1 MVFLELG
8 WEAQDSSP
16 VVTGTSEDLSCCLMG
31 VRTPFKLPGGTR
43 DCSRV
48 PAGESGL
55 TSSLG
60 WKLGVPLE
68 L

>member
-16 VVTGTSEDLSCCLMG
+16 VATGTLGYLYCCLRG
-31 VRTPFKLPGGTR
+31 VRTHFKLPGGTC

-48 PAGESGL
+48 AAGESGL
-55 TSSLG
+55 ISN
-60 WKLGVPLE
+60 
-68 L
+68 